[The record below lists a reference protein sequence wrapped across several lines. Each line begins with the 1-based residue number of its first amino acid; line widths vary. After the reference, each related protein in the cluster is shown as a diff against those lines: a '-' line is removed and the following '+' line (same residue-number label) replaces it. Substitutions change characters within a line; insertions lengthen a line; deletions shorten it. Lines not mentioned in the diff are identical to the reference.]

1 MREIYKNC
9 LLSGEMTDIT
19 VEGGKILSVEKTA
32 EAGRDMGGAK
42 IRAGLFDVHAHG
54 CLGFDTMEGHLE
66 EMSRALA
73 ARGVTSWL
81 PTTMTMPAEDICR
94 ATATLPTAD
103 GAKVRGF
110 HLEGPCLAESRKGAQ
125 NAAFLRSPEEEDFS
139 AYGHVRMV
147 TLAPE
152 LPGATARIRALKE
165 QGIAV
170 ALGHTDADYET
181 SLAAF
186 RAGAD
191 CLTHTFNAM
200 PPFSHRAP
208 GPVGAAL
215 TANGYVQVITDGFH
229 LHPTVVLALY
239 RMFGAD
245 RMIIISDMMRAT
257 GLADGTFSFGG
268 QEVRVKNGAA
278 LLADGTIAGS
288 TTFLSD
294 CVKRAIRFGIPE
306 EDAYKMASETP
317 ARMLGIHAGCI
328 RPGYDAD
335 FFFEDGDGRFLFSVI
350 GGKPFSA

>member
-1 MREIYKNC
+1 MQTVYKNC
-9 LLSGEMTDIT
+9 LLAGEITDIT
-19 VEGGKILSVEKTA
+19 VQGGKIAAIGKTA
-32 EAGRDMGGAK
+32 AAGRDMNGAK
-42 IRAGLFDVHAHG
+42 VRAGLFDIHAHG

-66 EMSRALA
+66 EMGRALA
-73 ARGVTSWL
+73 ARGITAWL
-81 PTTMTMPAEDICR
+81 PTTMTMPAEEIR
-94 ATATLPTAD
+94 KATATLPVCD
-103 GAKVRGF
+103 GARVRGF

-139 AYGHVRMV
+139 AYHHVRLV

-152 LPGATARIRALKE
+152 LPGAVARIRSLKA

-181 SLAAF
+181 ALAAF

-208 GPVGAAL
+208 GPVGAAI
-215 TANGYVQVITDGFH
+215 TANGYVQVISDGFH

-239 RMFGAD
+239 RIFGPD
-245 RMIIISDMMRAT
+245 RMILISDMMRAT

-294 CVKRAIRFGIPE
+294 CVKRAVRFGIPE

-317 ARMLGIHAGCI
+317 ARMLGIPAG
-328 RPGYDAD
+328 RLLPGYDAD
-335 FFFEDGDGRFLFSVI
+335 FFFEDSDGELLLTVI
-350 GGKPFSA
+350 DGKPFSA